1 MRRRSPSASSR
12 DRRSRRSRSEDRRTS
27 DRRVEGE
34 IDKRRE
40 AWLIQQQ
47 RARDHEILKQK
58 MILEYELR
66 RAILLKKTEKS
77 SRRSRSTS
85 RSKDRTKSIPKPAIM
100 SEKFEAPGGSE
111 PLFRGPSTSSR
122 PTDAELRQIKVD
134 IHRNISG
141 PVDVN
146 NDLQREIVNPED
158 VRVKRREGEG
168 ITPIFDRVELRPL
181 DKSKF
186 PEEGEHREVKTVNFE
201 KSRKENHLLKRRSRS
216 LSSLEE
222 RNKSPRD
229 TSLSRRD
236 RRERSVHNSSRKN
249 QRRSKSSDSSDDDCY
264 GRYRKNGRNDGS
276 KDRSRPSSSH
286 HHDRSNHSS
295 RRPSSRERSR
305 SVDRRR
311 EDLGR
316 LTRIESARDYR
327 GRSRERRE
335 SYRQIERENS
345 EGRRREMPS
354 YPHYVEHIPVP
365 VYYGNFPR
373 PVMMGPMMPMRGP
386 PPMRNRPPF
395 GARFPPRYMNPRF
408 PPNPRFSRQF

>member
-168 ITPIFDRVELRPL
+168 QKYILERFDINQPESFE
-181 DKSKF
+181 SKD
-186 PEEGEHREVKTVNFE
+186 EETRIIINLNIGDSKKLSENF
-201 KSRKENHLLKRRSRS
+201 L
-216 LSSLEE
+216 
-222 RNKSPRD
+222 
-229 TSLSRRD
+229 T
-236 RRERSVHNSSRKN
+236 
-249 QRRSKSSDSSDDDCY
+249 SKSGSSSPKVRFSSSSD
-264 GRYRKNGRNDGS
+264 
-276 KDRSRPSSSH
+276 
-286 HHDRSNHSS
+286 
-295 RRPSSRERSR
+295 
-305 SVDRRR
+305 VDYF
-311 EDLGR
+311 
-316 LTRIESARDYR
+316 TVFINT
-327 GRSRERRE
+327 
-335 SYRQIERENS
+335 Q
-345 EGRRREMPS
+345 
-354 YPHYVEHIPVP
+354 
-365 VYYGNFPR
+365 
-373 PVMMGPMMPMRGP
+373 P
-386 PPMRNRPPF
+386 PA
-395 GARFPPRYMNPRF
+395 G
-408 PPNPRFSRQF
+408 